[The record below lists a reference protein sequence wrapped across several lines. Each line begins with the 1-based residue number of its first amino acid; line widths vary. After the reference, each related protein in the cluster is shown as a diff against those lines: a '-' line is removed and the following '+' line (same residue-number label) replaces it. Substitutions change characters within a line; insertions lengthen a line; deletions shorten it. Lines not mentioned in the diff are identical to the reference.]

1 MQVLSEWKLHS
12 NKAGLSITST
22 VRVTASNQKA
32 PKMDESAELYFI
44 FKTYPKLFLKLN
56 KWTDVVTAKDLSSK
70 IIKCVDAETLG
81 GDWNCGTSERFLG
94 VFRLFSSNIFC
105 RFCCVFVQ
113 GLKVCLDN
121 SRWQEQVHSLV
132 SSTVLH
138 IKSKKKK
145 KIKTCSGFQLLSCCL
160 FLNCLLLDYFPALK
174 IWAILD
180 Y

>member
-22 VRVTASNQKA
+22 VRVTASNQKT

-56 KWTDVVTAKDLSSK
+56 KWTDVVTALPK
-70 IIKCVDAETLG
+70 ISPVKSLNVLMQRPWEGIETVALQRG
-81 GDWNCGTSERFLG
+81 FL
-94 VFRLFSSNIFC
+94 VFLDFSSNIFC

-138 IKSKKKK
+138 IKSKKKNQNLFRLSV
-145 KIKTCSGFQLLSCCL
+145 IVLLS
-160 FLNCLLLDYFPALK
+160 FS
-174 IWAILD
+174 
-180 Y
+180 